1 MSDWIKVEKST
12 PRKPEILIL
21 ADLLKVTPDHA
32 FGVCIR
38 FWMWCDTHLAAG
50 KIEKITPKMLD
61 KVLEQKGF
69 SQAMSE
75 VGWVKFEGDFLA
87 ISKFDRHLA
96 KNAKVRAEEQLRKKR
111 QRETTEEVSR
121 ICPGKTGTKK
131 GQKGG
136 PEREGEREIDVFNTP
151 LPPTPRPPEPEE
163 PFHAPEESME
173 EIEPEADL
181 TLLWMHN
188 RRGPAGGES
197 HAKVLDFFREQ
208 LRLGKSF
215 SAIKAA
221 IENPTRNRTE
231 FLWQFSRRE
240 LEDTNRTKNFESRKD
255 CEQVMAEMMS
265 DPNDRRLMEIAF
277 NGAAKN

>member
-1 MSDWIKVEKST
+1 MSDWIKVEKIT
-12 PRKPEILIL
+12 PRKPEVMMIAKKL
-21 ADLLKVTPDHA
+21 AIHPDHA
-32 FGVCIR
+32 FGLCMR
-38 FWMWCDTHLAAG
+38 FWMWCDTHLANG
-50 KIEKITPKMLD
+50 KAEAITCDVLD
-61 KVLEQKGF
+61 AILEFNGIANALKTVGWIVF
-69 SQAMSE
+69 SDNVMRVSNFGKHMSE
-75 VGWVKFEGDFLA
+75 
-87 ISKFDRHLA
+87 
-96 KNAKVRAEEQLRKKR
+96 NAKVRAGNNLRQIKR
-111 QRETTEEVSR
+111 RENLSR
-121 ICPGKTGTKK
+121 SKRDKNVTKAL
-131 GQKGG
+131 
-136 PEREGEREIDVFNTP
+136 PEREIEEDKEYNTP